1 LRLLKTYRHAGGCSL
16 VLSRLPIRPSSR
28 RACRLRGM
36 IRFHGRFLSRG
47 SLRLLSGLLVRRN
60 PVASHEHANHLGGY
74 VENQI
79 VPVHRCQGTP
89 AGEGSRKE
97 VAKEHLCDVVSV
109 AINNLGIRI
118 NAVDIY
124 CLVVARGREK
134 KSLRERML
142 IYS

>member
-1 LRLLKTYRHAGGCSL
+1 
-16 VLSRLPIRPSSR
+16 
-28 RACRLRGM
+28 M